1 MMEAG
6 MSDKGSRHGSL
17 LAPSLPP
24 FVDLHPRCS
33 DGGATPSAE
42 RLCLGVV
49 IQNVGGED
57 IATWT
62 R

>member
-1 MMEAG
+1 